1 MQKELK
7 NKHREWIW
15 IYHNKRNTSSRVIS
29 HGINLFDK
37 KLEFLIN
44 GIILED
50 SIKAELEKKDNIID
64 EMATYIGKID
74 ESEDL
79 CNDDICH
86 EGNNCNRCII
96 EYFINKVEKENE

>member
-1 MQKELK
+1 ML
-7 NKHREWIW
+7 
-15 IYHNKRNTSSRVIS
+15 
-29 HGINLFDK
+29 NLVQSQQEEIKTQRDIIVRHIK
-37 KLEFLIN
+37 KKVKLEEEI
-44 GIILED
+44 
-50 SIKAELEKKDNIID
+50 EKKDKIMD

-96 EYFINKVEKENE
+96 EYFINKVEKEKK